1 MLGRNSSSVR
11 EIFLL
16 SGIVVIDQK
25 CFIRTIALIMA
36 WSATSL
42 LCAHAQ
48 SAATQ
53 TAQALPTVF
62 LPKNSLDA
70 DELAVIVNDEDP
82 LSVQIAEYYQSKRN
96 IPAKNMIHIKF
107 VPGATVMT
115 EIEFKK
121 IKATVDAKTPRNV
134 QAYALTWAKP
144 YRVDCMSITTA
155 FAAGFDKKYCAEG
168 CLPTKLNPYFNSNS
182 IAPFKNFKLRP
193 TMALAGTNFE
203 EVKELIDRGLKSDD
217 TRPEGTGY
225 LLDTSDRNRNVRA
238 ESYAEVIKYLSP
250 ALKLERVKA
259 NFIER
264 KPDVLFYFTGSADV
278 PKISSNTF
286 IPGAIADHLTSAGGQ
301 LTDSYQMSSLRW
313 LEAGATGSYGAVV
326 EPCNFPG
333 KFPHPGIAM
342 SHYLQGETLIEA
354 YWKSVAMPGQGIFI
368 GEPLAKPFGGY
379 EVVLGK
385 ENLTIRTSALSQG
398 YYTLLGANSGI
409 GPYQVVMRHLYVSTG
424 GIEVTPKNTFN
435 HFYRIVTEGPVISR

>member
-1 MLGRNSSSVR
+1 MR
-11 EIFLL
+11 
-16 SGIVVIDQK
+16 DQR
-25 CFIRTIALIMA
+25 CFIGLIALVIV
-36 WSATSL
+36 W
-42 LCAHAQ
+42 
-48 SAATQ
+48 AATPSVALAQ
-53 TAQALPTVF
+53 ATDTATTPALPTVF

-70 DELAVIVNDEDP
+70 DELGVIVNDDDP
-82 LSVQIAEYYQSKRN
+82 LSVQIAAYYQSKRN
-96 IPAKNMIHIKF
+96 IPAKNMIHVKF
-107 VPGATVMT
+107 LPGATIMNQA
-115 EIEFKK
+115 EFTK
-121 IKATVDAKTPRNV
+121 IKAEVDAKTPRQV
-134 QAYALTWAKP
+134 QAYALTWTKP

-168 CLPTKLNPYFNSNS
+168 CLPTKPNPYFNSNS
-182 IAPFKNFKLRP
+182 TAPFKNFKLRP
-193 TMALAGTNFE
+193 TMALAGANFE
-203 EVKELIDRGLKSDD
+203 EVKELIDRGLKSDN

-238 ESYAEVIKYLSP
+238 DSYAEVIKYLSP

-259 NFIER
+259 NYIEH
-264 KPDVLFYFTGSADV
+264 KPDVLFYFTGSAEV

-313 LEAGATGSYGAVV
+313 LEAGATGSYGAVI

-379 EVVLGK
+379 EIDQTDHSFV
-385 ENLTIRTSALSQG
+385 IRTFALSQG
-398 YYTLLGANSGI
+398 HYSVLVASSGI
-409 GPYQVVMRHLYVSTG
+409 GPYRFATRGSRPGPGLQEIHF
-424 GIEVTPKNTFN
+424 KNDPELR
-435 HFYRIVTEGPVISR
+435 FYRIVPERVR